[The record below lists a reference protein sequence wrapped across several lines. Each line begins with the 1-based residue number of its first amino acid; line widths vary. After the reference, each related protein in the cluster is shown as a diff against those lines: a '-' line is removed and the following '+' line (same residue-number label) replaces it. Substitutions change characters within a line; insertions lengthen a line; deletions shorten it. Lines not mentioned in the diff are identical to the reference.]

1 MTAEKYERSE
11 LGRAPLLPR
20 LLGMLSFGAVA
31 DVVGGAVSRR
41 ARPVLPARRRL
52 RFQSLETRRLLV
64 GEGDPYSLVRNFE
77 TLGFAGDL
85 SAVVDWQDGS
95 TSNATVTG
103 GEASGRV
110 FATID
115 YSLDTDRFF
124 NNQRKQVL
132 QSVVDAVLSHLND
145 SLSAITPGGSNT
157 WTLRV
162 THPETG
168 QTELVEDV
176 AFDAGELRIYA
187 GSKPIPGIG
196 LAEGGP
202 GGYQGVIGDP
212 AFLNAVAR
220 RGQGV
225 VSGTNANDFAPWGG
239 TLTFDNS
246 ADWYFGTD
254 PNVTAGRADF
264 VTTAAHE
271 LFHLLGFGLS
281 DSWSRYVSGDSF
293 LGPASRAAYDGNGN
307 VPLLPG
313 NAGQHWN
320 RDLADGGQETLMD
333 PDQLEGTRKLPT
345 KLDFAGLAD
354 LGWEVVHPTARV
366 TAEHVFADNG
376 SYPTAITLTGSRL
389 GSSQATVMANIDNV
403 APTVVLADVA
413 SVVAGVPFSITNF
426 AEISDPGFRNTNVTP
441 ATNETFTYSVDWGD
455 GSPRDEGQATVDRIG
470 NSQRLTLAS
479 FDAAHAYS
487 EPGTYQ
493 VVVRVSD
500 DDNGVTTEELSI
512 TVVAGTSLNLSSSRE
527 QVSEAGNPA
536 SILTLRRSGGLISES
551 LQVALSSSD
560 TSEATVPADV
570 TFAAGETS
578 KSVVLTPVDDNLLDG
593 NQTVEITA
601 SVAGNN
607 LASVGLV
614 ITDAERLTATFLD
627 TEVLENAG
635 EQAVRLRVSRSNTN
649 VDESLRVTV
658 SGGDATQ
665 LRPREEIVIPA
676 GQQAVVVRLD
686 VVDDTLPEPKRRVSL
701 SVSAEGYQGDSDDVT
716 VLDDEPLFFQNPN
729 DPLDVNGDGKVRPID
744 ALQIINVL
752 NRTGGPRMLDP
763 LVDPAPPY
771 FDVSGDYL
779 LSPIDALQIINAI
792 NRGEAEGE
800 ASDEGGLLGAGEV
813 LAAGKVTADDEF
825 ELGWVDAQWFSLLE
839 DETRRRLR

>member
-1 MTAEKYERSE
+1 MIFKKFVRSE
-11 LGRAPLLPR
+11 LRRASLLPR
-20 LLGMLSFGAVA
+20 LFGVLSSGP
-31 DVVGGAVSRR
+31 GSNVSNPRQ
-41 ARPVLPARRRL
+41 PAGRRL

-64 GEGDPYSLVRNFE
+64 GEGDPFSLARNFE
-77 TLGFAGDL
+77 TLGFAGEL

-95 TSNATVTG
+95 TSNASVTG

-115 YSLDTDRFF
+115 YSLDRDRFF

-132 QSVVDAVLSHLND
+132 QSVVDSVLSRLD
-145 SLSAITPGGSNT
+145 DALSAITPGGSNT

-168 QTELVEDV
+168 QTVLVEDV
-176 AFDAGELRIYA
+176 ALAAGELRIYV

-202 GGYQGVIGDP
+202 GGYQGVVGDQ

-225 VSGTNANDFAPWGG
+225 VSGASANDFSPWGG
-239 TLTFDNS
+239 TLTFDNT
-246 ADWYFGTD
+246 ADWYFGTG
-254 PNVTAGRADF
+254 PNVTAGKADF

-281 DSWSRYVSGDSF
+281 DSWSRYVSGNSF
-293 LGPASRAAYDGNGN
+293 RGPASRAAYDESGN

-313 NAGQHWN
+313 NDGQHWN
-320 RDLADGGQETLMD
+320 RDLADDGQETLMD
-333 PDQLEGTRKLPT
+333 PDQLNGTRKLPT

-354 LGWEVVHPTARV
+354 LGWEVVLPTARV

-403 APTVVLADVA
+403 APRVVLADVS
-413 SVVAGVPFSITNF
+413 SVVAGVPFSIANF

-455 GSPRDEGQATVDRIG
+455 GSPFDEGQATVDRIG

-479 FDAAHAYS
+479 FNAAHTYS
-487 EPGTYQ
+487 EPGNYQ
-493 VVVRVSD
+493 VIVRVAD
-500 DDNGVTTEELSI
+500 DDDGITTEELSI
-512 TVVAGTSLNLSSSRE
+512 TVGAGTSLNLSSSRE

-536 SILTLRRSGGLISES
+536 SILTLRRSGGLVSES
-551 LQVALSSSD
+551 LQVALVSSD
-560 TSEATVPADV
+560 TSEASVPANV

-578 KSVVLTPVDDNLLDG
+578 KNIVLTPVDDNLLDG
-593 NQTVEITA
+593 DQAIEISA
-601 SVAGNN
+601 SVGADT
-607 LASVGLV
+607 LATVGLV

-627 TEVLENAG
+627 EEVLENAG

-649 VDESLRVTV
+649 VAESLVVTV

-701 SVSAEGYQGDSDDVT
+701 SVSAAGYQGDSDDVT
-716 VLDDEPLFFQNPN
+716 VLDDEPLFFQNPDN
-729 DPLDVNGDGKVRPID
+729 PLDVNGDGKVRPID

-763 LVDPAPPY
+763 LVDAAQPY

-800 ASDEGGLLGAGEV
+800 ASGEGESLTAG
-813 LAAGKVTADDEF
+813 GVTADDEF
-825 ELGWVDAQWFSLLE
+825 ELGWVDAQLFSLRE
-839 DETRRRLR
+839 DEARRRLR